1 MSRQHEQT
9 VSNNYTS
16 SLLSSRSTFLVGAAS
31 SLYCVVVTGS
41 VDVGLT
47 IPELFVRG
55 VKTEVTEAT
64 LKDML
69 DTILCARA
77 LLRLLH
83 PLLQGHQHP
92 RKNTQKI
99 NHQEVPEYLRAT
111 PYNCVP
117 ANQ

>member
-47 IPELFVRG
+47 IPELFVRS

-83 PLLQGHQHP
+83 PLLQGHQHQEHTEDKPPGSP
-92 RKNTQKI
+92 RISVSYT
-99 NHQEVPEYLRAT
+99 L
-111 PYNCVP
+111 
-117 ANQ
+117 